1 MNPDAAPGEVCPFT
15 FNFDPLT
22 FKVGD
27 MVSYRVP
34 SLGDFPFVGTITAVH
49 DDYIE
54 LVHAGEQGDAVRA
67 SRAARPVVQE

>member
-1 MNPDAAPGEVCPFT
+1 MNPESCPFT

-27 MVSYRVP
+27 TVSYRVP
-34 SLGDFPFVGTITAVH
+34 SLGDFPFVGKITAVH

-54 LVHAGEQGDAVRA
+54 LEDAGEPGVSVPA
-67 SRAARPVVQE
+67 SRTARPVVKE